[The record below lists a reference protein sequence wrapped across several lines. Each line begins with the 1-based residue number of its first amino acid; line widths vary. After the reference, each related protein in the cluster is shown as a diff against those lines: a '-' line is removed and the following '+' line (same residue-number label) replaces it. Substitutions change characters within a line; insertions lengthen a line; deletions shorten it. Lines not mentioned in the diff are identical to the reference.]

1 MCTPFNSLLT
11 AKRDAKFYSAK
22 YNTFWYV
29 VKNNEGY
36 FVKAHSD
43 NTANTVCTYFSGE
56 KWEDF
61 SMLNTQLQNTYFA
74 INVCIDTVLCNNYK
88 NEVKQNFETILQ
100 NAKKDLLANKINS
113 ARLAL
118 LDLAMQTSKNSKF
131 GNAVFIIA
139 RSLENTKEN

>member
-1 MCTPFNSLLT
+1 
-11 AKRDAKFYSAK
+11 
-22 YNTFWYV
+22 
-29 VKNNEGY
+29 
-36 FVKAHSD
+36 
-43 NTANTVCTYFSGE
+43 
-56 KWEDF
+56 
-61 SMLNTQLQNTYFA
+61 MLNTQLQNTYFA